1 MPIYEYKCQSCE
13 NELEKLQ
20 RLSDPPLTDCPVCDE
35 PALRRLISA
44 AGFRLKGEGWYETD
58 FKKDGKRNLHDSG
71 DSKSSDSGDSKSSD
85 SGDSKSSDSGDSK
98 SSGTKAAA
106 PDAKTPAKS
115 SEASKPA
122 RSTADAK
129 SDAA

>member
-20 RLSDPPLTDCPVCDE
+20 RISDPPLMDCPACDE

-44 AGFRLKGEGWYETD
+44 AGFRLKGAGWYETD
-58 FKKDGKRNLHDSG
+58 FKKGNKRNLHDSG
-71 DSKSSDSGDSKSSD
+71 DSKSSDSGDSK
-85 SGDSKSSDSGDSK
+85 GN
-98 SSGTKAAA
+98 GTKSAA
-106 PDAKTPAKS
+106 PDSKTPAKS
-115 SEASKPA
+115 SETSKPA
-122 RSTADAK
+122 SSTASKK